1 MSLRS
6 APRRLTLQQTAN
18 RLGVHENTVRRWM
31 RKGLLRSMV
40 TPSVSKYGQRHRFLE
55 SEVEKFAQRHLQGPS
70 RIEAPRIESA
80 AKGGNGKDKAR
91 PRQENSQ
98 GSGDAENLY

>member
-1 MSLRS
+1 
-6 APRRLTLQQTAN
+6 
-18 RLGVHENTVRRWM
+18 M

-40 TPSVSKYGQRHRFLE
+40 TPAVSKYGQRHRFLE

-80 AKGGNGKDKAR
+80 AKGGNGKDRGSTK
-91 PRQENSQ
+91 QENSQ
-98 GSGDAENLY
+98 DSKRPENLY